1 MPLTFKSRKLKTFG
15 KSTQNSTTL
24 VKYFDLMTV
33 QCVKSFNYMGNK
45 ASAQGIKPP
54 LENTHSCGINRCG
67 RHPVT

>member
-33 QCVKSFNYMGNK
+33 QCETVIEY
-45 ASAQGIKPP
+45 
-54 LENTHSCGINRCG
+54 LY
-67 RHPVT
+67 